1 MKAYQVTKYRKKN
14 RLELVDIS
22 IPNIKENEVLVEIHA
37 AGVNLLDSMIKTGA
51 FKIFLPYKL
60 PVINGHDMAGKVIK
74 VGSKIKSFKVGD
86 EVYSRVSD
94 FKIGTF
100 AEYIAVNENNLA
112 IKPKNI
118 SMEEAASIPLV
129 ALTVLQAFEKANV
142 KKGQKIF
149 IQAGSGGV
157 GSIAIQIAKHI
168 GAKVATTTGTSNL
181 ELVKNLGADY
191 IIDYK
196 KEDFANVLNDYDF
209 VLHSNRDK
217 VVLEKSLK
225 ILKPTGN
232 LITLTG
238 PPTLEFAKELN
249 LPWYTKLLMKL
260 LSASPKKLA
269 KKLNVN
275 FYFLFMKANGKQ
287 LAEITQLIESD
298 IVHPIID
305 KVYNFE
311 QVNDAMAYVE
321 TGRAKGKVVIKIK

>member
-100 AEYIAVNENNLA
+100 AEYIAVNENDLA

-196 KEDFANVLNDYDF
+196 KEDFADVLNDYDF

>member
-100 AEYIAVNENNLA
+100 AEYIAVNENDFA

-196 KEDFANVLNDYDF
+196 KEDFADVLNDYDF